1 MITNKNLFWNI
12 TLIVENLNAIKM
24 QLPRDEPKDSE
35 EYATRGPFT
44 NIFDGAIARLLDQA
58 IIVGNMEQTITILAE
73 SINQSYKTTKAH
85 LRNLEKWA
93 LSRRQEK

>member
-1 MITNKNLFWNI
+1 
-12 TLIVENLNAIKM
+12 M

-85 LRNLEKWA
+85 LRNWKNGVCRADKKNRKRPSIQVPLRKPPK
-93 LSRRQEK
+93 RITIM